1 MGVRVI
7 EFPPL
12 PLHWVTWAVAAIGPA
27 HTPRLNEYNGTSL
40 IKHGDSE
47 NGRWLVVKFEN
58 VKHRSRR
65 CVLKI
70 KNVVEQLSVLKF
82 ALWDLKNAGQRPILL
97 TLATS
102 TYVHVPLTLHP

>member
-1 MGVRVI
+1 VRFFHERVTPVEERISLGVRVI

-58 VKHRSRR
+58 VKH
-65 CVLKI
+65 KI
-70 KNVVEQLSVLKF
+70 KKVVEQLSVLKF
-82 ALWDLKNAGQRPILL
+82 ALLDLKKCRAKANPAHARN
-97 TLATS
+97 
-102 TYVHVPLTLHP
+102 